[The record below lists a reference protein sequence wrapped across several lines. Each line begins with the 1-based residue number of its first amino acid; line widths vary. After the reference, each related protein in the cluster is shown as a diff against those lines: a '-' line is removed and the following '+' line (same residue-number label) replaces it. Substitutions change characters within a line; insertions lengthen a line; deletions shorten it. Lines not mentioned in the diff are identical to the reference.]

1 MLLQTLMPIIIPMSD
16 GPSGPWTT
24 DHTKAMIALTL
35 ALGLCWVITA
45 FFNYLAKRKEGYS
58 FREIAIPLHDTSFA
72 SWVITDVLGLIFF
85 VLAGMEIVFGISY
98 GIYSIL

>member
-16 GPSGPWTT
+16 GPSGPWTA
-24 DHTKAMIALTL
+24 DHTKVMIALTI

-45 FFNYLAKRKEGYS
+45 FLNYLAKRKEGYS
-58 FREIAIPLHDTSFA
+58 FREIIVPLGDYNS
-72 SWVITDVLGLIFF
+72 SWVVTDILGMFF
-85 VLAGMEIVFGISY
+85 LVLAGMEIVFGISY